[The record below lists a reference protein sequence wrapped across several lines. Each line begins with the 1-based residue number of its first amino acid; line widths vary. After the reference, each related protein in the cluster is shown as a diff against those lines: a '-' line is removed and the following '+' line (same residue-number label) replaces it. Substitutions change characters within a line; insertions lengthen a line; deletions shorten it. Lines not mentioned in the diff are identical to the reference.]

1 MKTKGVAINFFIKKI
16 NLKPLKNIKFSFDPY
31 HGGVRSIREMMCI
44 VNSPK
49 LIDTNPNITTKIDIK
64 SDRSPPEMQL
74 KFADGHSVIFKT
86 EHLSTMTI
94 SEKFAKLCQDRVE
107 SVSVGESAIFASS
120 KPGKIGKKK

>member
-1 MKTKGVAINFFIKKI
+1 MYIYLILFLCLVVLTH
-16 NLKPLKNIKFSFDPY
+16 Y
-31 HGGVRSIREMMCI
+31 
-44 VNSPK
+44 NSH
-49 LIDTNPNITTKIDIK
+49 
-64 SDRSPPEMQL
+64 SSA
-74 KFADGHSVIFKT
+74 ADGHSVIFKT